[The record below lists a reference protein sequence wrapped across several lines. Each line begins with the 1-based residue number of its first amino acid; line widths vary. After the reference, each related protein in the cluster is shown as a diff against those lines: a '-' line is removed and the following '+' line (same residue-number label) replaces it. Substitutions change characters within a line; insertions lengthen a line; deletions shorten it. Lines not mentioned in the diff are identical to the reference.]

1 MGVVLAVAVVGGY
14 FFIGRGGNLGST
26 FTVTRGEFREQV
38 RVSGTVTAAED
49 ADLGFAA
56 SGRIIGTYASV
67 GQHVSRGTVLAE
79 IENGD
84 LLAVLSQ
91 KRSALAR
98 AEADLASLRTGTR
111 PEEIALAETA
121 VTSAQAALVNAIQNA
136 YTTADDAVRNRI
148 DTFFVN
154 PRTSPK
160 LSFTVANANLEN
172 AVERDRAAAEPLLL
186 QWALLVSGLTSG
198 NAVDVAGQAQA
209 NAAQVSRLL
218 ADAGLALN
226 QAVPDQTVSAATLTT
241 YSTSLATARTAMNA
255 AITTLTASV
264 SALETAKSTL
274 LLKQAGPTSDAIA
287 AQEAVVAGA
296 RADVQSAGATL
307 GKTRVLAPFSGTVT
321 RMDARIGEVTSPTES
336 QISIQGDGLF
346 QIETYVPEVAI
357 SRIVPGN
364 PATTTLDAYGP
375 SVEFGAIV
383 VAVDPAETM
392 KDGIPTYKTTLAFL
406 SADDRIRSGMTTDV
420 IIETGVLRD
429 AVVIPSGAV
438 EAGHTVSVVS
448 NGVVEKR
455 PVTLG
460 PSPALG
466 QAHIL
471 SGLSAG
477 DVILLTPAQ

>member
-296 RADVQSAGATL
+296 RADL
-307 GKTRVLAPFSGTVT
+307 G
-321 RMDARIGEVTSPTES
+321 SP
-336 QISIQGDGLF
+336 
-346 QIETYVPEVAI
+346 
-357 SRIVPGN
+357 
-364 PATTTLDAYGP
+364 GP
-375 SVEFGAIV
+375 
-383 VAVDPAETM
+383 
-392 KDGIPTYKTTLAFL
+392 
-406 SADDRIRSGMTTDV
+406 
-420 IIETGVLRD
+420 
-429 AVVIPSGAV
+429 
-438 EAGHTVSVVS
+438 
-448 NGVVEKR
+448 
-455 PVTLG
+455 
-460 PSPALG
+460 
-466 QAHIL
+466 
-471 SGLSAG
+471 
-477 DVILLTPAQ
+477 